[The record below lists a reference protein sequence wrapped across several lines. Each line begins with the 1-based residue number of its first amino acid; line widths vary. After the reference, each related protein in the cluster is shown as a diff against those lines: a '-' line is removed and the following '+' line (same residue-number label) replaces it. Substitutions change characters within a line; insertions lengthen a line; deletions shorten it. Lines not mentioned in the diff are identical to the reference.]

1 MISLIKDNDQT
12 QDQYAVDVF
21 NRRYMLTALYFCSSS
36 SLFLKIYSCEITT
49 LHKTREG
56 HKSEA
61 LGSIPTED
69 EAQITLYIKRNHM
82 IPK

>member
-12 QDQYAVDVF
+12 QDQYAADVF
-21 NRRYMLTALYFCSSS
+21 NHRYILTAQYFCSSS
-36 SLFLKIYSCEITT
+36 LVFKKIYSCEITT
-49 LHKTREG
+49 SHKTREG

-61 LGSIPTED
+61 LGSSPTEN
-69 EAQITLYIKRNHM
+69 EAQITLNLKGNHM